1 MPLGLHQPVGE
12 SGWQLSHGER
22 SRVFAA
28 RALLQNPDV
37 MILDE
42 SFAALDARTVE
53 QSLRVILERT
63 PTLLMIA
70 HP

>member
-1 MPLGLHQPVGE
+1 
-12 SGWQLSHGER
+12 LSHGER

-37 MILDE
+37 LILDE

-63 PTLLMIA
+63 PTLVMIA